1 MTEKEVHKMKS
12 QDLVQ
17 LLLAQGI
24 DSVRL
29 QETLEEKKLTLD
41 QLRQTND
48 SLKERL
54 NERDAATDQL
64 KKDLDQSDAR
74 IRALEAEMESLQ
86 ADQWID
92 LKEIGSLTEA
102 AHRLEHILISAQQ
115 EAEAYL
121 SGEKP
126 VAPLP
131 QHKIKKHG
139 TKQKNHVNSQHK
151 DTDKESKGKGLEE
164 SFCVIQGTTGDTQ
177 PEPQL
182 EVPSPEGSP
191 APAGAQQTD
200 HPDHPDTAKSPAP
213 QAQDP
218 QALQE
223 QAPQAQE
230 QAPQALQ
237 EAQAQAP
244 DLSWPDEEASASDPW
259 PDEAPS
265 PSGSGASDS
274 GILQDP
280 WPDEAPGFQGT
291 DGASP
296 SGATDASPSEPPE
309 ASGSGTGSAPKPKK
323 GLFGGFLQR
332 KRYSKEAQEI

>member
-1 MTEKEVHKMKS
+1 MTEKEFHKMKS

-29 QETLEEKKLTLD
+29 QETLEEKKLNLE

-54 NERDAATDQL
+54 NERDAATEQL

-92 LKEIGSLTEA
+92 LKEIGSLTDA
-102 AHRLEHILISAQQ
+102 THRLEQILIFAQQ

-126 VAPLP
+126 ADPP
-131 QHKIKKHG
+131 PRHKIKKHG
-139 TKQKNHVNSQHK
+139 TKQEKHVNSKHK
-151 DTDKESKGKGLEE
+151 DTDKENKGKGLEE

-177 PEPQL
+177 PKPQL
-182 EVPSPEGSP
+182 EAPSPEGSP
-191 APAGAQQTD
+191 AAAGAQIAN
-200 HPDHPDTAKSPAP
+200 HPEKPDTVKASGP
-213 QAQDP
+213 
-218 QALQE
+218 
-223 QAPQAQE
+223 
-230 QAPQALQ
+230 
-237 EAQAQAP
+237 QAQAP
-244 DLSWPDEEASASDPW
+244 QDPQEAQVQDPELSWPEDTASDPW

-265 PSGSGASDS
+265 RSGSGSS
-274 GILQDP
+274 GSEILQDP
-280 WPDEAPGFQGT
+280 WPDEAPGFQEP
-291 DGASP
+291 DGNPP
-296 SGATDASPSEPPE
+296 SGAADA
-309 ASGSGTGSAPKPKK
+309 ASAEVPGTAAKPRK

-332 KRYSKEAQEI
+332 KRYGKEAQEI

>member
-1 MTEKEVHKMKS
+1 MTEKEFHKMKS

-29 QETLEEKKLTLD
+29 QETLEEKKLNLE

-54 NERDAATDQL
+54 NERDAATEQL

-92 LKEIGSLTEA
+92 LKEIGSLTDA
-102 AHRLEHILISAQQ
+102 THRLEQILIFAQQ

-126 VAPLP
+126 ADPP
-131 QHKIKKHG
+131 PRHKIKKHG
-139 TKQKNHVNSQHK
+139 TKQEKHVNSKRK
-151 DTDKESKGKGLEE
+151 DTDKENKGKGLEE

-177 PEPQL
+177 PKPQL
-182 EVPSPEGSP
+182 EAPSPEGSP
-191 APAGAQQTD
+191 AAAGAQIAN
-200 HPDHPDTAKSPAP
+200 HPEKPDTAKASGP
-213 QAQDP
+213 
-218 QALQE
+218 
-223 QAPQAQE
+223 
-230 QAPQALQ
+230 
-237 EAQAQAP
+237 QAQAP
-244 DLSWPDEEASASDPW
+244 QDPQEAQVQDPELSWPEDTASDPW

-265 PSGSGASDS
+265 RSGSGASGS
-274 GILQDP
+274 EILQDP
-280 WPDEAPGFQGT
+280 WPDEAPGFQEP
-291 DGASP
+291 DGNPP
-296 SGATDASPSEPPE
+296 SGAADA
-309 ASGSGTGSAPKPKK
+309 ASAEVPGTAAKPRK

-332 KRYSKEAQEI
+332 KRYGKEAQEI